1 MLYSYKNNIL
11 CILSYFCHLYNK
23 TWWVCMCISFIMI
36 ESIQRTHIPMW
47 WCSLFLLSRLWNW
60 ISILQRSF
68 LRRLLHHLTSECYW
82 NILQILGNTLFKTW
96 FYFVDEHFMQ
106 NPIHW
111 NWTIYISG
119 FRTKGIIFYQIIY
132 ILQNCYNYKQ
142 QIQV

>member
-1 MLYSYKNNIL
+1 MY
-11 CILSYFCHLYNK
+11 LSYFCHLHNK

-68 LRRLLHHLTSECYW
+68 LRRLLHHFTSECYW

-96 FYFVDEHFMQ
+96 FNFVNEHFMVKAKKLKL
-106 NPIHW
+106 NYLYSRGT
-111 NWTIYISG
+111 N
-119 FRTKGIIFYQIIY
+119 GIIFFCQIKH
-132 ILQNCYNYKQ
+132 ILNNCYNYKQ